1 MDVRTVAPMHGWL
14 WVMHG
19 FGLFRAYPAFWLL
32 LLLFYWLLL
41 VLVGALPLVG
51 PWVATAL
58 IPGLSAGFMA
68 ACHAAQHKQPP
79 LPAQLLA
86 PLRNN
91 VRPQLGL
98 GIAYIAGLAVVMA
111 VPALIDGGALFRALL
126 RGERM
131 SQEAMLASGIL
142 VSMPVAAALYAPVML
157 AFWFAPAL
165 CLWHGM
171 APAKALFFSFFAGL
185 RNLRAFLVYGLAWLF
200 FAGVIPFVA
209 ALLFAL
215 VMPKRPE
222 SAALVALIL
231 TPYMLIIACAMLCSF
246 YSSYIAIFGAPQD
259 GIVVKL
265 PEPPV

>member
-1 MDVRTVAPMHGWL
+1 MHGWL

-19 FGLFRAYPAFWLL
+19 FGLFRAFPAFWLL

-41 VLVGALPLVG
+41 VLVGALPLLG
-51 PWVATAL
+51 PLLATML

-68 ACHAAQHKQPP
+68 ACHAAQQKRPP
-79 LPAQLLA
+79 LPAQLLS
-86 PLRNN
+86 PLRTNA
-91 VRPQLGL
+91 RPQLGL
-98 GIAYIAGLAVVMA
+98 GLAYVAGLAIAMA
-111 VPALIDGGALFRALL
+111 LPALIDGGALFRVMV

-131 SQEAMLASGIL
+131 TQESMLAAGMLISAPL
-142 VSMPVAAALYAPVML
+142 AAVLYAPLML

-165 CLWHGM
+165 CLWRGM
-171 APAKALFFSFFAGL
+171 APAKALFFSFFAGT

-215 VMPKRPE
+215 ILPKRAE
-222 SAALVALIL
+222 SAALVAFIL
-231 TPYMLIIACAMLCSF
+231 APYMLVVACAMLCSF
-246 YSSYIAIFGAPQD
+246 YSSYIAIFGSPQD
-259 GIVVKL
+259 MTAIKS